1 MAQPLVTIILDEL
14 SDNRSSDGGDS
25 SSGSRTFSKEYLSLH
40 QCLLMLLDSPLNQ
53 AGYLEVYIRLADRRL
68 ISIHRE
74 VRIPRTLKR
83 FNQLFDNFL
92 QGCDMPVV
100 QTKDGPARLFRF
112 INKPLEKHLPI
123 NDGVLRFRISNLTAR
138 LARSSHFAQSLDT
151 QKRLIIFVDLSPV
164 DFNFLG
170 DSKETDY
177 EIKVVNNNP
186 DKDTYSIS
194 RYPLAPA
201 LICVKLTSSFERALD
216 VF

>member
-1 MAQPLVTIILDEL
+1 MTQPSVTIILDQSTSKNG
-14 SDNRSSDGGDS
+14 SDSDSAQDLAA
-25 SSGSRTFSKEYLSLH
+25 LSLH

-53 AGYLEVYIRLADRRL
+53 AGHLEVYVRLADQRL
-68 ISIHRE
+68 IAIHRE
-74 VRIPRTLKR
+74 VRIPRTFKR

-112 INKPLEKHLPI
+112 VNKSLDKHLPPATECP
-123 NDGVLRFRISNLTAR
+123 RYRICNLTSR
-138 LARSSHFAQSLDT
+138 LVNPNFFAESLET
-151 QKRLIIFVDLSPV
+151 TLRLVLLIDLSPV

-170 DSKETDY
+170 NSRETDY
-177 EIKVVNNNP
+177 EIKVINNNP
-186 DKDTYSIS
+186 DKHTYSIS
-194 RYPLAPA
+194 RYPLSPA